1 MHNRLKVALNSRYR
15 SFNKFQEDENSFI
28 ELCRDVQ
35 GRLPFKNFTRC
46 TQREN
51 ISNSAIIFSFFY
63 RKLTISRRIS
73 YPINPSP
80 LLLVVFMAYHFL
92 FCS

>member
-1 MHNRLKVALNSRYR
+1 MRIHLLSCVGMYKVGYLLKILHAAR
-15 SFNKFQEDENSFI
+15 
-28 ELCRDVQ
+28 
-35 GRLPFKNFTRC
+35 
-46 TQREN
+46 REN